1 MKKIELAV
9 INTVPLIFFFFLVFH
24 LFVFRLTDTVGSI
37 HDGAGNYSIGV
48 KCSWLIDARDHSPLR
63 LTDTRKPPTIRLHL
77 EEFATECGWDHLYVY
92 DGDSVESALLAVF
105 RFVYFLLL
113 FFFCCLYCY

>member
-1 MKKIELAV
+1 MFIYC
-9 INTVPLIFFFFLVFH
+9 
-24 LFVFRLTDTVGSI
+24 RLTDTAGSI

-105 RFVYFLLL
+105 RFVYYFIVYYSWDKNL
-113 FFFCCLYCY
+113 